1 MIRDRQLSKQRGETQ
16 PVRYCMRLLH
26 RDGSVR
32 EVENV
37 ASRINFEGKPAVLA
51 VARDLTP
58 VARAPWA
65 YLKNGS

>member
-1 MIRDRQLSKQRGETQ
+1 
-16 PVRYCMRLLH
+16 MRLLH